1 MKHRI
6 RVVGILCRDE
16 HILLVEQ
23 LNPNTGHRRWTPP
36 GGGLEI
42 SDPDIF
48 AGVEREVF
56 EETGLK
62 VRAGRVCFVSE
73 YANTTDPVLMLTLWI
88 ECRPAEAAGFG
99 TPTLAH
105 TLPDDY
111 ITDVQWWHRDDLF
124 GKPNVSA
131 SLQQEAFW
139 NMLEVPEYR
148 AGHLGRRT
156 D

>member
-62 VRAGRVCFVSE
+62 VRAGRLRALAV
-73 YANTTDPVLMLTLWI
+73 TTA
-88 ECRPAEAAGFG
+88 RRAA
-99 TPTLAH
+99 
-105 TLPDDY
+105 
-111 ITDVQWWHRDDLF
+111 R
-124 GKPNVSA
+124 A
-131 SLQQEAFW
+131 SLKSVMACASRESGWPLRLRQS
-139 NMLEVPEYR
+139 
-148 AGHLGRRT
+148 
-156 D
+156 